1 MSATPS
7 GHSGISIYP
16 NPVFGPTVNVIPP
29 AYSGLSDVR
38 VEIFTTA
45 FRKVQDGIFPN
56 VPPGVAVEVELKD
69 KWGKPLADGLY
80 YLMVL
85 VDGSRS
91 IGKLMVLR

>member
-1 MSATPS
+1 MLS
-7 GHSGISIYP
+7 
-16 NPVFGPTVNVIPP
+16 P

-45 FRKVQDGIFPN
+45 FRKVQDETFPN

-69 KWGKPLADGLY
+69 KWGNPLADGLY
-80 YLMVL
+80 YLVLL

-91 IGKLMVLR
+91 IGKLMILR

>member
-1 MSATPS
+1 
-7 GHSGISIYP
+7 
-16 NPVFGPTVNVIPP
+16 
-29 AYSGLSDVR
+29 VR

-45 FRKVQDGIFPN
+45 FRKVQDDTFPN
-56 VPPGVAVEVELKD
+56 VPPGLAVGVVLKD
-69 KWGKPLADGLY
+69 KWGMPLADGLY